1 MKNIFIIIVVVS
13 FIVSCNSKKEQ
24 IIKPPKPKNIYDA
37 IKIQAY
43 KEIDSLDIRLG
54 VPLYVVRH
62 QKKFGKDF
70 IEIYADEYYNKDSV
84 SGYEIYKNKLLIYYS
99 KDYFQKH
106 FSDFRLESL
115 MGKYGDL
122 AYKEN
127 TISLYDITYDIFEIV
142 SNDSIKKLS
151 IYAPHYSELF
161 NYGDRYI
168 DIKSNK
174 NLY

>member
-1 MKNIFIIIVVVS
+1 MKNIFIIIIVVG
-13 FIVSCNSKKEQ
+13 FIITCTPKKEQ
-24 IIKPPKPKNIYDA
+24 IIKPPKPKNIYEA
-37 IKIQAY
+37 IRIQAY

-54 VPLYVVRH
+54 VPLYVIRH
-62 QKKFGKDF
+62 QKKIGKDF

-99 KDYFQKH
+99 KDYFQKY
-106 FSDFRLESL
+106 FPDFKLEDL
-115 MGKYGDL
+115 IKKYGDM

-151 IYAPHYSELF
+151 IYTPHYSELF

-168 DIKSNK
+168 ELNK
-174 NLY
+174 NLH